1 MVKTVQQEQYFQQRV
16 ILNTIVY
23 ILVQIEALG
32 QIYLRQI
39 QLAKTCIT
47 TVVNLGNNQPS
58 ARSALYGFF
67 FFFNFKA
74 RENAHTRA
82 HTHTPHTHSSHFVL
96 EYGT

>member
-67 FFFNFKA
+67 FFFLILKP
-74 RENAHTRA
+74 EKMHTRA
-82 HTHTPHTHSSHFVL
+82 RTHTLHIHTVL
-96 EYGT
+96 ISF

>member
-67 FFFNFKA
+67 FLILKP
-74 RENAHTRA
+74 EKMHTRA
-82 HTHTPHTHSSHFVL
+82 RTHTPHIHTVL
-96 EYGT
+96 ISF